1 VGALEVDRL
10 LLVVVQQVR
19 CQHFV
24 LSYRASNHVEMPVVH
39 RVFSYQGWSS

>member
-19 CQHFV
+19 CQHF
-24 LSYRASNHVEMPVVH
+24 
-39 RVFSYQGWSS
+39 SSTMK